1 MLAEKDAET
10 DDENSAKYQNFILT
24 SGKKKCM
31 IIGGYCSAE
40 AHCIAVCNA
49 TLNTT
54 IN

>member
-24 SGKKKCM
+24 SGNKECM
-31 IIGGYCSAE
+31 IMVATVP
-40 AHCIAVCNA
+40 HCIAVCNA
-49 TLNTT
+49 ALNTT